1 MKTLIYFNQ
10 PDCPANIGISQV
22 TDDVQ
27 SFLAERADI
36 LINPNIVGNI
46 LEFTKGYNENEEPIL
61 GYAVLTET
69 PENFEN

>member
-1 MKTLIYFNQ
+1 MKTLIYFNR
-10 PDCPANIGISQV
+10 PDCPASMGICQL

-27 SFLAERADI
+27 SFLNERANI
-36 LINPNIVGNI
+36 LINPVITGNI

-69 PENFEN
+69 PESFEN